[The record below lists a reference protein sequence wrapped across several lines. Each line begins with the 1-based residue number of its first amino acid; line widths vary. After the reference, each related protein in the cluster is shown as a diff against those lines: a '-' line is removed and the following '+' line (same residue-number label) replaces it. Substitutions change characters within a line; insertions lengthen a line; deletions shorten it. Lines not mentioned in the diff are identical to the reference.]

1 MPVNPRIIADAAKRI
16 VDAGQEI
23 DYRNAA
29 SRAYYA
35 LYHAALQLMQR
46 EVGRVKRYPCG
57 VHQCL
62 INHLEEIAQQGGE
75 GKITAE
81 LGADLAGVLAQT
93 KRLRNNADYKLN
105 LRFRESDAQMVISYM
120 YDYLEQIEKLGQDP
134 MGQ

>member
-1 MPVNPRIIADAAKRI
+1 MAV
-16 VDAGQEI
+16 AGQEI

-35 LYHAALQLMQR
+35 LYHAALQLMLS

-75 GKITAE
+75 GKITAD
-81 LGADLAGVLAQT
+81 LGADLAGVLAQA
-93 KRLRNNADYKLN
+93 KRLRNNADYKLG
-105 LRFRESDAQMVISYM
+105 LRFRESDAQMVIGYM
-120 YDYLEQIEKLGQDP
+120 HDYLQRIERMDQAPSTKHQANQQAL
-134 MGQ
+134 